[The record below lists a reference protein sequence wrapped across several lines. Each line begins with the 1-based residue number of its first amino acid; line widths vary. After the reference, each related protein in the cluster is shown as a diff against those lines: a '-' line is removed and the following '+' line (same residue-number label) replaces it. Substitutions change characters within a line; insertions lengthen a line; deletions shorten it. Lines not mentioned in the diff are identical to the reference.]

1 MGFLGALASW
11 AAAKAIPTIAGGVV
25 NYGLGKL
32 FGSTNNYGQT
42 SWGNTASQGTQH
54 GEGGGYSQGGSYGY
68 GFGGTNDNIQYNT
81 LKDQFNRNLTS
92 MGAQGIANAMG
103 AGAQMLYNYGM
114 ANKQANYNAAQNEI
128 AMQYNSAEAEKNRS
142 WQKMMSDTAYQRAMA
157 DMKAAGL
164 NPILAANLGGAS
176 TPGGATGSIAG
187 ASMGL
192 QGSNAASISA
202 LGNGV
207 LGSNYTQSETT
218 SWNMSQWYNISDAF
232 QGMIAQNGSN
242 PTQLKGLAGDIID
255 QAAKQAKE
263 TKKTTKN
270 VQKVAER
277 TTKTAGA
284 RFGEGATKPGKN
296 GYTGG

>member
-1 MGFLGALASW
+1 MGLLGTIAS
-11 AAAKAIPTIAGGVV
+11 AAIPSLI
-25 NYGLGKL
+25 NYGIGKL
-32 FGSTNNYGQT
+32 FGSSGTTGQT
-42 SWGNTASQGTQH
+42 SWGNTNSQGTQH
-54 GEGGGYSQGGSYGY
+54 GEGGGFSQGGSYGY
-68 GFGGTNDNIQYNT
+68 SFGGTNDKVQYKT
-81 LKDQFNRNLTS
+81 LEDQYYRNLTS

-114 ANKQANYNAAQNEI
+114 ANKQANYNAAQMER
-128 AMQYNSAEAEKNRS
+128 AMMYNSAEAQKNRD
-142 WQKMMSDTAYQRAMA
+142 WQERMSSTAYQRAMA

-176 TPGGATGSIAG
+176 TPGGAAGSVAG

-192 QGSNAASISA
+192 QGASAASISA

-207 LGSNYTQSETT
+207 LGSNYNQSETT

-232 QGMIAQNGSN
+232 QSMIAKNGSN
-242 PTQLKGLAGDIID
+242 PTQLKGLAGNIID

-263 TKKTTKN
+263 TKETTKN

>member
-1 MGFLGALASW
+1 MGLLG
-11 AAAKAIPTIAGGVV
+11 TIASATIPSLI
-25 NYGLGKL
+25 NYGIGKI
-32 FGSTNNYGQT
+32 FGSSGTTGQT
-42 SWGNTASQGTQH
+42 SWGNTTSQGTQH
-54 GEGGGYSQGGSYGY
+54 GEGGGLSQGGSYGY
-68 GFGGTNDNIQYNT
+68 SFGGTNDKVQYKT
-81 LKDQFNRNLTS
+81 LEDQYYRNLTS

-114 ANKQANYNAAQNEI
+114 ANKQANFNAAQMER
-128 AMQYNSAEAEKNRS
+128 AMMYNSAEAQKNRD
-142 WQKMMSDTAYQRAMA
+142 WQERMSSTAYQRAMA

-176 TPGGATGSIAG
+176 TPGGAAGSVAG

-192 QGSNAASISA
+192 QGASAASISA

-207 LGSNYTQSETT
+207 LGSNYNESETT

-232 QGMIAQNGSN
+232 QSMIAKNGSN

-255 QAAKQAKE
+255 QATKQAKE
-263 TKKTTKN
+263 TKETTKN

-284 RFGEGATKPGKN
+284 RLGEGATKPGKN

>member
-1 MGFLGALASW
+1 MGLLGTLGSWALANAVPSL
-11 AAAKAIPTIAGGVV
+11 I
-25 NYGLGKL
+25 NYGIGKL
-32 FGSTNNYGQT
+32 FGKSDSYGQT
-42 SWGNTASQGTQH
+42 SWGNTTSQGTQH
-54 GEGGGYSQGGSYGY
+54 GEGGGFSQGGGYGY
-68 GFGGTNDNIQYNT
+68 TIGGTNDKVQYKT
-81 LKDQFNRNLTS
+81 LEDQYYRNLTS
-92 MGAQGIANAMG
+92 MGAQGVANAMG

-114 ANKQANYNAAQNEI
+114 ANKQARYNSAEMEK
-128 AMQYNSAEAEKNRS
+128 AMLYNSAEAQKNRD
-142 WQKMMSDTAYQRAMA
+142 WQERMSNTAYQRAMA

-176 TPGGATGSIAG
+176 TPGGASGSVAG

-192 QGSNAASISA
+192 QGASAASISA

-207 LGSNYTQSETT
+207 LGSNYTQSENTN
-218 SWNMSQWYNISDAF
+218 WNMSQWYNISDAF
-232 QGMIAQNGSN
+232 QNMIAQTGSN
-242 PTQLKGLAGDIID
+242 PTRLKGLVGDVID

-263 TKKTTKN
+263 TKETTKN

>member
-1 MGFLGALASW
+1 MGLLGAL
-11 AAAKAIPTIAGGVV
+11 AAKAIPMIVGNMV
-25 NYGLGKL
+25 NYGIGKI
-32 FGSTNNYGQT
+32 FGSTSNYGQT
-42 SWGNTASQGTQH
+42 SFGNSTSQGTQH

-68 GFGGTNDNIQYNT
+68 SFGGTNNNIQYDT

-92 MGAQGIANAMG
+92 MGAQGVANAMG

-114 ANKQANYNAAQNEI
+114 ANKQAHFNAAQNEL
-128 AMQYNSAEAEKNRS
+128 AMQYNSAEAQKNRD
-142 WQKMMSDTAYQRAMA
+142 WQEMMSNTAYQRAMA

-176 TPGGATGSIAG
+176 TPGGATGTIAG

-192 QGSNAASISA
+192 QGSSAASISA

-207 LGSNYTQSETT
+207 LGSNYNQSETT

-232 QGMIAQNGSN
+232 QSMIAQNGSN

-270 VQKVAER
+270 VQKAAER

>member
-1 MGFLGALASW
+1 MGLLATL
-11 AAAKAIPTIAGGVV
+11 AAKAIPMIAGNLV
-25 NYGLGKL
+25 NYGIGKI
-32 FGSTNNYGQT
+32 FGSTSNYGQT
-42 SWGNTASQGTQH
+42 SFGNTTSQGTQH
-54 GEGGGYSQGGSYGY
+54 GQGGGFSQGGSYGY
-68 GFGGTNDNIQYNT
+68 SFGGTNDKTQYET

-92 MGAQGIANAMG
+92 MGAQGVANAMG

-114 ANKQANYNAAQNEI
+114 ANKQANFNAAQNEL
-128 AMQYNSAEAEKNRS
+128 AMRYNSAEAQKNRD
-142 WQKMMSDTAYQRAMA
+142 WQEMMANTAYQRAMA

-192 QGSNAASISA
+192 QGSSAASISA

-207 LGSNYTQSETT
+207 LGSNYNQSETT

-232 QGMIAQNGSN
+232 QSMIAQNGSN

-263 TKKTTKN
+263 TKKTTKK